1 MQSYTCERI
10 RIVVVYA
17 FVRKKK
23 QERAFQVPKPLRQVF
38 VTWALEPLSATPLR
52 KKLSN
57 LSRVWLELKR
67 LGPSLLSTQLR
78 SNGQSTRTQ
87 EYLRKDQDK
96 HLHTVR

>member
-38 VTWALEPLSATPLR
+38 VTWALEPLSATTEATI
-52 KKLSN
+52 KSIA
-57 LSRVWLELKR
+57 WLELKR
-67 LGPSLLSTQLR
+67 L
-78 SNGQSTRTQ
+78 
-87 EYLRKDQDK
+87 
-96 HLHTVR
+96 